1 VRSFALHASISDA
14 ELNHLADAVRFRPL
28 VIAAR
33 ELARA
38 GRGGRIDAAQVQKRM
53 GHRSATETLDT
64 YAAIFDAADDLT
76 GEEAVGMLAR
86 LAASL
91 DTPLTVPLR
100 ASEAE

>member
-38 GRGGRIDAAQVQKRM
+38 GRGGRIDAAAGWWSR
-53 GHRSATETLDT
+53 
-64 YAAIFDAADDLT
+64 YAAADAIGRRTRA
-76 GEEAVGMLAR
+76 ALAP
-86 LAASL
+86 SL
-91 DTPLTVPLR
+91 ERD
-100 ASEAE
+100 EG